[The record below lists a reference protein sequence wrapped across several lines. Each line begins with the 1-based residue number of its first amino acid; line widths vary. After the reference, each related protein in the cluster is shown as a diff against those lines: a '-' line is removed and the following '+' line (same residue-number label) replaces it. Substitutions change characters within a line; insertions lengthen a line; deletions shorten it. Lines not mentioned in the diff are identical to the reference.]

1 MTAEF
6 SGVVVPMITP
16 LTEDEGLDRPSVRKM
31 VDFLVDAGVHG
42 LFILGSIGE
51 GAVLRP
57 AVRHELAELVV
68 EAAAGRVPV
77 IAGAIEASTA
87 RVVDEI
93 RALAGRGL
101 SGYVAT
107 TPFYFGGYN
116 DGELHGHFARIAEAA
131 DLPVLLY
138 NIPQNT
144 KVPLSADL
152 AIRLSQVGNIAGV
165 KDSSGDWAQVQSIL
179 LNRPSGFRVLQGNQ
193 SLSAISIL
201 AGADGLVPGHA
212 NVWPQLLI
220 ELMASARKGDMSA
233 AFACQARL
241 DRAVRLRGRAVVHT
255 FKAIAKAQGLISG
268 DYMASP
274 APRLSTAEV
283 DSLLQGSAAA
293 GLQIRVCDPHRRRGL
308 YAGHDCCTALD
319 RESCASAA
327 RAFGRIAAGE

>member
-1 MTAEF
+1 MVVDFT
-6 SGVVVPMITP
+6 GVVVPMITP
-16 LTEDEGLDRPSVRKM
+16 LTEDERLDRASVHRI
-31 VDFLVDAGVHG
+31 VDFLVDGGVHG

-57 AVRHELAELVV
+57 AVRHELAEVAV

-77 IAGAIEASTA
+77 IAGAIEASTP

-116 DGELHGHFARIAEAA
+116 DSELYGHFSRIAEAA

-152 AIRLSQVGNIAGV
+152 AVRLSQVPNIAGI
-165 KDSSGDWAQVQSIL
+165 KDSSGDWSQVQAIL

-193 SLSAISIL
+193 NLSAISIL
-201 AGADGLVPGHA
+201 SGADGLVPGHA
-212 NVWPQLLI
+212 NVWPQLLV
-220 ELMASARKGDMSA
+220 ELMAAAQKGDMSA

-241 DRAVRLRGRAVVHT
+241 DRVVRLRGRAIVHT
-255 FKAIAKAQGLISG
+255 FKTLAKARGLIDG
-268 DYMASP
+268 DHMVSP
-274 APRLSTAEV
+274 APRLSAAEA
-283 DSLLQGSAAA
+283 DTLLHASVAA
-293 GLQIRVCDPHRRRGL
+293 GLPIPSLQ
-308 YAGHDCCTALD
+308 
-319 RESCASAA
+319 S
-327 RAFGRIAAGE
+327 